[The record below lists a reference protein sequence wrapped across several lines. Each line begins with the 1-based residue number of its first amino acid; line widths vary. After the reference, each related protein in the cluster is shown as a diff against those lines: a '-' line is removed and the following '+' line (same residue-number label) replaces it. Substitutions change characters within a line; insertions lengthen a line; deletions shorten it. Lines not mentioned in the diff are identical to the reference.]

1 MVTFAQHVLMDAVL
15 ALVIYSVLCVIQ
27 GSQSILYQ
35 LQVLKSANLVT
46 SPAYPAKVIQ
56 INALPVLEDLDLKDG
71 IVLLLITSDLKLS

>member
-15 ALVIYSVLCVIQ
+15 ALVINSVLCVIQ
-27 GSQSILYQ
+27 GSHSILYQ
-35 LQVLKSANLVT
+35 LQVLKSVNPVT

-71 IVLLLITSDLKLS
+71 IVLLLITSDSKLS